1 MVPPVIK
8 IFFIDISFSAAQGL
22 LISPPNC
29 LHLQSNIPVISLSI
43 LLLIDKQKNTRKS
56 ANTLRIFFI
65 YLIFSLLTRRLL
77 DDCSN
82 TTVNITTCIVLNI
95 SSDISFHKIVHFV
108 IIISISKVFQ
118 VQNKPMGFLPPIK
131 TKGLITMKLIHAEYN
146 PMHNSI
152 DINHYNGYI
161 LRLDCNQ
168 AESGIRTT
176 PNSQRCLNALAIDNP
191 LKYALLALDGEIQA
205 WVNAEDSLEAF

>member
-1 MVPPVIK
+1 MGHFYTKGTPKENFPIK
-8 IFFIDISFSAAQGL
+8 
-22 LISPPNC
+22 
-29 LHLQSNIPVISLSI
+29 
-43 LLLIDKQKNTRKS
+43 KQKASEEN
-56 ANTLRIFFI
+56 LG
-65 YLIFSLLTRRLL
+65 SLEFTVLLNYQSRLL
-77 DDCSN
+77 DDSSN

-95 SSDISFHKIVHFV
+95 FSIVLFYKIVQFV

-118 VQNKPMGFLPPIK
+118 VQNKPMGFLPPIQM
-131 TKGLITMKLIHAEYN
+131 KGLITMKLIHARYN

-161 LRLDCNQ
+161 LRIDCNQ

-191 LKYALLALDGEIQA
+191 QEYARLALDGEMQA
-205 WVNAEDSLEAF
+205 WVDAEDSLEAF